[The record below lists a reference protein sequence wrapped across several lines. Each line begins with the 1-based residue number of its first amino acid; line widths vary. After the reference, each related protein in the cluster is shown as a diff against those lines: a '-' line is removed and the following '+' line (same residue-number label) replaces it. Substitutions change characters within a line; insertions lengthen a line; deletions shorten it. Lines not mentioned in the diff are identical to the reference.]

1 MSNLIKRA
9 IFGAIYVALILGAL
23 LLESPTLY
31 MIVFG
36 LIVSSGHGSGP
47 TSYLPTVS
55 IRCVVSAM
63 QRLGSTSSG

>member
-36 LIVSSGHGSGP
+36 LIVFLGTWEWSN
-47 TSYLPTVS
+47 LVS
-55 IRCVVSAM
+55 THRI
-63 QRLGSTSSG
+63 